1 MELLVVGRP
10 WNRGTELEA
19 ERGEKIKKFLQEFY
33 QDEEFGKKQFKYGNQ
48 LVQLAHREQ
57 VVMYIDLDDIAED
70 DPELVDS
77 ICENAKRYARLF
89 ADAVQELLPQFKERE
104 VVNKD
109 VLDVYIEHRL
119 MMEQRSRD
127 PGTARSSQ
135 NQYPPELLR
144 RFELYFQG
152 PSSNK
157 PRVIREVK
165 ADSVGKLVT
174 VRGIVTRVSEVKPRM
189 VVATYTCDQC
199 GAETY
204 QPIQSPT
211 FMPLIM
217 CPSQECQTNR
227 SGGRLYLQTRGSKFI
242 KFQEM
247 KMQEHSDQVPVGN
260 IPRSITVLVE
270 GENTRIAQPGDHI
283 SVTGI
288 FLPILRTGFRQVV
301 QGLLS
306 ETYLEAHRVVKMSK
320 SEEEESARELSR
332 EELRQI
338 AEEDFYEKLAASIAP
353 EIYGHED
360 VKKALLLLLVGGV
373 DKTPRGM
380 KIRGNIN
387 ICLMGDPGVAK
398 SQLLSYIDRLA
409 PRSQYTTGRGSSGVG
424 LTAAVLRDS
433 VSGELTLEGGALV
446 LADQGVCCIDE
457 FDKMAEA
464 DRTAIHEVM
473 EQQTISIAKAGIL
486 TTLNARCSI
495 LAAANPA
502 YGRYNPRRSLEQNIQ
517 LPAALLSRFDLLWLI
532 QDRPDRDNDLRL
544 AQHITYVHQHSRQPP
559 AQFEPLNMKLMR
571 RYIAMCQEKQPMV
584 PESLA
589 DYITAAYVEMRREA
603 WASKDATYTSA
614 RTLLAILRLS
624 TALARLR
631 MVDTVEKEDV
641 NEAIR
646 LMEMSKDS
654 LLGDKGQAARTQRPA
669 DVIFATVRELVSE
682 GQSVRF
688 SEAEQRCISRGF
700 TPAQFQAALDEYEE
714 LNVWQVNNARTWI
727 TFV

>member
-1 MELLVVGRP
+1 
-10 WNRGTELEA
+10 
-19 ERGEKIKKFLQEFY
+19 
-33 QDEEFGKKQFKYGNQ
+33 
-48 LVQLAHREQ
+48 
-57 VVMYIDLDDIAED
+57 MYIDLDDIAED

-320 SEEEESARELSR
+320 SEEESAGELSR

>member
-1 MELLVVGRP
+1 
-10 WNRGTELEA
+10 
-19 ERGEKIKKFLQEFY
+19 
-33 QDEEFGKKQFKYGNQ
+33 
-48 LVQLAHREQ
+48 
-57 VVMYIDLDDIAED
+57 MYIDLDDIAED

-89 ADAVQELLPQFKERE
+89 ADAVQELLPQYKERE

-127 PGTARSSQ
+127 PGAPRSPQ
-135 NQYPPELLR
+135 NQYPPELMR

-152 PSSNK
+152 PTSNK
-157 PRVIREVK
+157 PRVIREVR

-260 IPRSITVLVE
+260 IPRSITVLIE
-270 GENTRIAQPGDHI
+270 GENTRIAQPGDHV

-306 ETYLEAHRVVKMSK
+306 ETYLEAHRIVKMNK
-320 SEEEESARELSR
+320 SEDDESGAGELSR

-373 DKTPRGM
+373 DQSPRGM

-559 AQFEPLNMKLMR
+559 AQFEPLDMKLMSHVCHVFRGVDLTISYDR
-571 RYIAMCQEKQPMV
+571 RYIAMCREKQPTV

-654 LLGDKGQAARTQRPA
+654 LLGDKGQTARTQRPA

-682 GQSVRF
+682 GRSVRF

-714 LNVWQVNNARTWI
+714 LNVWQVNTARTRI

>member
-1 MELLVVGRP
+1 MALKDYA
-10 WNRGTELEA
+10 LEK
-19 ERGEKIKKFLQEFY
+19 EKIKKFLQEFY